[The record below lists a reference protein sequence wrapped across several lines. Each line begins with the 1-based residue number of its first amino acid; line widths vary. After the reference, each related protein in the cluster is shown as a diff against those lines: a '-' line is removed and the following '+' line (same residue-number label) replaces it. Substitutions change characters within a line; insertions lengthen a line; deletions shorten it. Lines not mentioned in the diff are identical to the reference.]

1 MVNTGDIALEVD
13 YQRDVVWT
21 GQSPCHLRR
30 LSALMPVTCYAIDCT
45 EARQEGLIDSLF
57 LNYFIP
63 PVLVHSIHLDRNDT
77 LSER

>member
-1 MVNTGDIALEVD
+1 MVNTGDIELEVD

-21 GQSPCHLRR
+21 GQSPCHPRR
-30 LSALMPVTCYAIDCT
+30 SSALIPVTWDSIDRT

-63 PVLVHSIHLDRNDT
+63 PVLVSPIHLGRNDL